1 MASACSR
8 FFVTSVIG
16 MALVSPAAAQ
26 TPLPMGAPAKGQ
38 VPNGGAAEY
47 TLVAKTAGVLVA
59 AVKGDDD
66 LVIHVTDTDGQTIPE
81 GRSDRD
87 LNGSAGT
94 ELVSVV
100 IPEPGNYRVR
110 VTTNGGGGASF
121 EISGSW
127 MSFPPFAQA
136 STDPDRRPGAARTAQ
151 VGKAIEDS
159 INAQGGDAWDWFVL
173 KPAQAGTL
181 VIVTRKLG
189 DAQADDLVLEA
200 YLDGNYAQPAQ
211 RSDQDLQGNSANE
224 SVTLQVNAGQAVHVK
239 VAGNFSSVNTKY
251 RLSSNLVP

>member
-1 MASACSR
+1 
-8 FFVTSVIG
+8 VIG
-16 MALVSPAAAQ
+16 VALATPAAAQ
-26 TPLPMGAPAKGQ
+26 SPLPLGAPAKGQ

-47 TLVAKTAGVLVA
+47 TVVAKTAGVLVA
-59 AVKGDDD
+59 AIKGDDD
-66 LVIHVTDTDGQTIPE
+66 LVLHVTDSDGQTIPE

-87 LNGSAGT
+87 LNGSSGT

-110 VTTNGGGGASF
+110 VTVNGSGSAAF

-136 STDPDRRPGAARTAQ
+136 SSDPDRRPSTARGAQ

-159 INAQGGDAWDWFVL
+159 LNSQGGDNWDWFVM
-173 KPAQAGTL
+173 KPSQAGTL
-181 VIVTRKLG
+181 VIVTRRLG
-189 DAQADDLVLEA
+189 DAESDLVLEA
-200 YLDGNYAQPAQ
+200 FLDGNFSQPAQ

-239 VAGNFSSVNTKY
+239 VSANFSNVNTKY

>member
-1 MASACSR
+1 MASAVTR
-8 FFVTSVIG
+8 LVVTSV
-16 MALVSPAAAQ
+16 MAAALASPAAAQ
-26 TPLPMGAPAKGQ
+26 SPLPLGAPAKGQ

-47 TLVAKTAGVLVA
+47 TVVAKTAGVLVA
-59 AVKGDDD
+59 AIKGDDD
-66 LVIHVTDTDGQTIPE
+66 LVLHVTDSDGQTIPE

-87 LNGSAGT
+87 LNGSSGT

-110 VTTNGGGGASF
+110 VTVNGSGAASF

-136 STDPDRRPGAARTAQ
+136 SSDPDRRPSTARAAQ
-151 VGKAIEDS
+151 VGKAVEDS
-159 INAQGGDAWDWFVL
+159 LNSQSGDSWDWFVM
-173 KPAQAGTL
+173 KASQAGTL
-181 VIVTRKLG
+181 VIVTRRLG
-189 DAQADDLVLEA
+189 DSEGDLVLEA
-200 YLDGNYAQPAQ
+200 FLDGNFAQAAQ

-224 SVTLQVNAGQAVHVK
+224 SVTLQVNAGQAVHIK
-239 VAGNFSSVNTKY
+239 VSANFSNVNTKY